1 MFNSVNLVL
10 INANCHGVLVPH
22 LSLSQLSTG
31 NNRSVSFYR
40 AYLTWKRER
49 EKRKKGEDEE
59 GEEEKEKGE
68 FPDATHPWRSLDK
81 TWGYNHQSGEPQRA
95 IYFKRFLL
103 NITFRMNEFTCLCMC
118 VSMQIHLT
126 LFSSPVGK

>member
-1 MFNSVNLVL
+1 M
-10 INANCHGVLVPH
+10 
-22 LSLSQLSTG
+22 T
-31 NNRSVSFYR
+31 RSS
-40 AYLTWKRER
+40 AENDER
-49 EKRKKGEDEE
+49 IECYTYEPGQVCCGASGRKLRRVCIYCPNYIPNKRKKGEDEE

-95 IYFKRFLL
+95 IHFKRLLL